1 MRAAT
6 SRAASLILAALVAG
20 CAAGSLD
27 SAAAGAST
35 APAGQGS
42 PVVAATASPSAVPAA
57 SPTVAST
64 VSPAVAPTAS
74 PFPGVSPGPQATPTE
89 PLVLP
94 PAPTDWHLD
103 LYSPYGMRFE
113 YPDPYACTATSVQIT
128 LNFIVYDGGAADWTP
143 TTSYATQQEIFAY
156 ERANMTLPA
165 WANGSDPHG
174 ARNAINYY
182 GWGSL
187 KAGVYKDVSFGT
199 FRAAAKAVVSS
210 IARTRRPAIIF
221 PWYGGHAQV
230 VTGYKAH
237 GEDPATSDSFT
248 VEGVYLTDPLVG
260 YTYIVYGGA
269 SHRVDAIRPDTYV
282 SLATWQYGPD
292 AVRYTDFRQTD
303 STIRDP
309 IDGAIGRREW
319 FGKWVAV
326 LAVI

>member
-6 SRAASLILAALVAG
+6 PSAMALILAALVAG
-20 CAAGSLD
+20 CAGGSLD
-27 SAAAGAST
+27 SSASS
-35 APAGQGS
+35 APASQGS
-42 PVVAATASPSAVPAA
+42 SALAATASPSAVPAA

-74 PFPGVSPGPQATPTE
+74 PTAETLPGPQATPTE
-89 PLVLP
+89 PLLLP

-103 LYSPYGMRFE
+103 LYNPYGMRFE
-113 YPDPYACTATSVQIT
+113 YPDPYACTATSVQIA

-143 TTSYATQQEIFAY
+143 TTSYATQQEIFAF

-187 KAGVYKDVSFGT
+187 TAGVYKDVSFGT
-199 FRAAAKAVVSS
+199 FRAAAKAVVAS

-237 GEDPATSDSFT
+237 GEDPATSDNFT
-248 VEGVYLTDPLVG
+248 GEGVYLTDPLVG

-269 SHRVDAIRPDTYV
+269 SHKVMAIRPDTYV
-282 SLATWQYGPD
+282 SLAAWQSGPD
-292 AVRYTDFRQTD
+292 AVRFTDFRQTD

-309 IDGAIGRREW
+309 IDGARGRSEW

-326 LAVI
+326 LAVS